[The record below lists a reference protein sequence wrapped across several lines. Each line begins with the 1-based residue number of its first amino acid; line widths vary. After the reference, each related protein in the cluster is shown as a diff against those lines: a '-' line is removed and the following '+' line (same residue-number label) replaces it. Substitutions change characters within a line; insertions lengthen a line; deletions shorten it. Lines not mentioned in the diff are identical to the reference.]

1 MATNTAASFT
11 NHTGNNTAGPFP
23 ISFSYLDEDEID
35 VTVDGDLKN
44 KTTHY
49 TFPSATTISFTS
61 GNHPSNGAVIKFQRD
76 TDISTKKVDFQDG
89 SVLTEA
95 DLDNINNQTLYALQ
109 ENLDTLTTDYL
120 RRDGTQTVT
129 GNIVFEGATDN
140 AHETSLTVT
149 DPTADRTITFPD
161 ISGTVI
167 TTADTGTVTSTIIA
181 NGTIVNTDI
190 NSSAEIAVSKLADGS
205 ARQLLQT
212 AANGNDV
219 EWTSNVDIPG
229 TLDVTGLTHF
239 DNHVSLNDN
248 IKINLGSSGSSDSS
262 ISYNGAG
269 TGALEITTAGK
280 LDVSAVGSQN
290 FKIGSAIRLA
300 LIDSSVDA
308 ADGIYCNWPV
318 VPGTNNQ
325 YDLGT
330 DALEWKDIYIDGVAY
345 LDEISLDDDQK
356 IKLGDATDDDAEI
369 YYSGNTLHIDS
380 DKGIILETGT
390 GSFSVS
396 NNGTAKFGYTFLG
409 GFCEGDFFPLTT
421 NDHDLGTSNFQ
432 WKDLYIDGTAYLDTA
447 DISSFTGSAVITTG
461 TSTSDT
467 EVYSAK
473 HTEALFLRQDS
484 TETLASGVAWSS
496 NDTTVATTGAID
508 ARVRGLVTDVG
519 GFRPIASEAVFP
531 TTNPDPDDNAGTIVS
546 ITALSADRT
555 ASGTTLTAGCQTT
568 GGTQV
573 TITGCPNNQVFK
585 QGYGL
590 LVETTS
596 TLNTYTFVRY
606 VADTSSVAT
615 VAGIN
620 SNVTTVAG
628 ISANVTTV
636 AGNSTNINTVAGISS
651 NVTTV
656 ANDGTDIGTVAGSI
670 SNINTAAGAIANI
683 NTTAAAIANVNT
695 VAGINANVTT
705 VAGISANVTTV
716 ANDGTDIGTVAG
728 SISNINT
735 TAGSISN
742 VNTAAGSISN
752 VNTVA
757 GSISNVNT
765 VGSNITNVTNAST
778 YLNNFLSLYLGQ
790 ASSDPT
796 VDGLGNAL
804 TEGDKYFNT
813 VSKQMRVW
821 NGQVWQGITEN
832 AIEVSQYANSTLS
845 SVYTASAG
853 SNSIDL
859 GGLAVTG
866 TAFSSENIAGNR
878 MSLAKGSGT
887 FNLGGI

>member
-11 NHTGNNTAGPFP
+11 NHTGNNTAGPFS
-23 ISFSYLDEDEID
+23 ISFNYLDEAEVD
-35 VTVDGDLKN
+35 VTVDGVLKT

-181 NGTIVNTDI
+181 NGTIVNADI

-239 DNHVSLNDN
+239 DNHVSLNDD

-262 ISYNGAG
+262 IYYNGNSLVLD
-269 TGALEITTAGK
+269 TGGQVVIES
-280 LDVSAVGSQN
+280 DDSQS
-290 FKIGSAIRLA
+290 FKIGSVTRLW
-300 LIDSSVDA
+300 LYDHGSLDNL
-308 ADGIYCNWPV
+308 DGIYCNWPV

-620 SNVTTVAG
+620 NNVTTVAG

-636 AGNSTNINTVAGISS
+636 AGISENVPTVAGVSANVTTVAGISSNVTTVAGISSNVTSVAGISS

-656 ANDGTDIGTVAGSI
+656 ANDGTDIGLV
-670 SNINTAAGAIANI
+670 
-683 NTTAAAIANVNT
+683 
-695 VAGINANVTT
+695 
-705 VAGISANVTTV
+705 
-716 ANDGTDIGTVAG
+716 
-728 SISNINT
+728 
-735 TAGSISN
+735 AGSISN

-757 GSISNVNT
+757 GSIANVNT